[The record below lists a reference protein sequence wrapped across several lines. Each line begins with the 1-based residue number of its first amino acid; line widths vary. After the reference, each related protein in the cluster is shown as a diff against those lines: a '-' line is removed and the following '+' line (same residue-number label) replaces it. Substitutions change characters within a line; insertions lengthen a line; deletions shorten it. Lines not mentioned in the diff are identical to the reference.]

1 MKFTVDPKVFQ
12 RFPNVYVGV
21 VAAYGLNLDM
31 VDDEAVAVL
40 LDNALDDLHQRFK
53 SGDALRADPGI
64 KAWREAFTTLG
75 YNPNKFP
82 SSIEGL
88 ASRALKGK
96 MPRVSPIVDVANS
109 VALKYLLPIGAHDL
123 NRIEGDLYLRPAH
136 EGDFF
141 TPLGSDESEAE
152 PERPDAGEFVYVD
165 DSGEVRT
172 RRWVWRQGNNA
183 KIEEDTNAVFFPI
196 DGWRGVNDDAVRAAT
211 DALATLVREVF
222 DAQVQTFHLDAE
234 HQHASWTEG
243 EPDSGARRRASD
255 RITEPHGLPIIS
267 DVRARIQPTTP
278 QALVDEQIIHD
289 ILTRGTVDLIVRD
302 DLEKA
307 LHSGRQL
314 RVKFGIDPTS
324 SKVHLGRAVPI
335 RKMRQFQRLGHQI
348 IIIIGDFTGM
358 LGDASDKDAMR
369 TMLTR
374 EQVRANM
381 ATYIDQIKGILDA
394 GLVEFR
400 HNSEWLDALRF
411 SEIIALAS
419 QFTVAQ
425 MLQRENFA
433 ERWRDEKPIGLQEML
448 YPLLQGYDS
457 VAIEADVELG
467 GTDQLFNLLAGRT
480 IQKAYGQQPQD
491 ILTNQL
497 IPGLDGRKMSS
508 SWGNTTNIVDDPTD
522 MFGKLMS
529 ISDEQMPIYFEMTT
543 DLLLSEVAAIKEA
556 IERGELHPMEAKKRL
571 AGEVVKLYHGHAAAE
586 EARTGFEKVFQQR
599 ALPGEIP
606 AILLKDNAPR
616 SILDLLIQTGL
627 APSRKQAR
635 QLVDGGGV
643 SVDSAKVTDIAAQII
658 PMPGMVVKKGSRS
671 FVKLHIVAEQPEA
684 IRAALQQAIASQHRV
699 RIDYTYNPDGSR
711 AGVSHT
717 GEAICPTEIKAGRSG
732 EMVWVAKPA
741 IKSYNLS
748 GITRVVSTGEPV
760 DGLETENEPGKL
772 SCLAL
777 LRFCLRLV

>member
-1 MKFTVDPKVFQ
+1 MKFTIDPKVFQ
-12 RFPNVYVGV
+12 RFPTVYVGV
-21 VAAYGLNLDM
+21 VVAYGLNLDM

-40 LDNALDDLHQRFK
+40 LDNALDDLHHRFK
-53 SGDALRADPGI
+53 SSDALRADPGI
-64 KAWREAFTTLG
+64 KTWRDAFTALG

-88 ASRALKGK
+88 AGRALKGR

-123 NRIEGDLYLRPAH
+123 SRTEGDLHLRPAK

-141 TPLGSDESEAE
+141 TPLGNAETDNE
-152 PERPDAGEFVYVD
+152 PEQPDADEFVYVD

-196 DGWRGVNDDAVRAAT
+196 DGWQEVNDDAVRAAT
-211 DALATLVREVF
+211 AELATLVREVF
-222 DAQVQTFHLDAE
+222 DARVQTFHLDAE
-234 HQHASWTEG
+234 HNHVTWQEG
-243 EPDSGARRRASD
+243 DLDSGERRRAGD

-267 DVRARIQPTTP
+267 EVRERARPATT
-278 QALVDEQIIHD
+278 QAVVDEEIIQD
-289 ILTRGTVDLIVRD
+289 ILTRGTVDVIVRED
-302 DLEKA
+302 IEKT
-307 LHSGRQL
+307 LRSGRQL

-358 LGDASDKDAMR
+358 LGDASDKDATR
-369 TMLTR
+369 VMLTR

-381 ATYIDQIKGILDA
+381 ATYIEQIKGILDA
-394 GLVEFR
+394 GGVEFR

-411 SEIIALAS
+411 SEIIGLAS

-480 IQKAYGQQPQD
+480 IQKAYGQKPQD

-543 DLLLSEVAAIKEA
+543 DLPLSEVASIKEA
-556 IERGELHPMEAKKRL
+556 IEKGELHPMEAKKRL
-571 AGEVVKLYHGHAAAE
+571 AAEVVKLYHGQAAAD
-586 EARTGFEKVFQQR
+586 EARAGFEKVFQQR
-599 ALPGEIP
+599 ALPEEIP
-606 AILLKDNAPR
+606 AILLKDDAPR

-643 SVDSAKVTDIAAQII
+643 SIDGAKVTDIAAQIT
-658 PMPGMVVKKGSRS
+658 PMPGMVVKKGSRN
-671 FVKLHIVAEQPEA
+671 FVKLHIAAEQPEA
-684 IRAALQQAIASQHRV
+684 IRAALQQAIARHHQV
-699 RIDYTYNPDGSR
+699 RIDYTHNLDGNR
-711 AGVSHT
+711 AGVSLD
-717 GEAICPTEIKAGRSG
+717 GEAIIPTEIKPAAHGD
-732 EMVWVAKPA
+732 MVWVAKPE

-748 GITRVVSTGEPV
+748 GITRVVSTGEAAG
-760 DGLETENEPGKL
+760 D
-772 SCLAL
+772 
-777 LRFCLRLV
+777 